1 MNYEDVGSGG
11 KTSEVFVW
19 RRWNRRITL
28 SVTSRIKPKQ
38 MKRVLAIVF
47 LVIIVFGAWW
57 LFFKTD
63 KEKGDVE
70 SKVEA
75 LTVNKHSDE
84 FNQSVANTIN
94 SYLDMKNAFVDGDTG
109 NIKANA
115 VIFITS
121 VDSLNLGELQK
132 DNGPIL
138 AAAQQ
143 QVSDIKANAG
153 PILQETDITQMRQDF
168 RMVSE
173 NLYPFLKTIGY
184 EGEKLYWQN
193 CPMAFGEDNGA
204 NWLSNTS
211 EIINPYLG
219 KNHPEYKSAMLHCG
233 ENKDSIFV
241 K

>member
-1 MNYEDVGSGG
+1 
-11 KTSEVFVW
+11 
-19 RRWNRRITL
+19 
-28 SVTSRIKPKQ
+28 
-38 MKRVLAIVF
+38 MKRFLAILF
-47 LVIIVFGAWW
+47 LVIIVVGAWW

-63 KEKGDVE
+63 KPNSPLNDKQ
-70 SKVEA
+70 EA
-75 LTVNKHSDE
+75 LTVKKHSE
-84 FNQSVANTIN
+84 AFNSGISDAVNA
-94 SYLDMKNAFVDGDTG
+94 YLQMKSAFVDGDTL
-109 NIKANA
+109 NVKTNA
-115 VIFITS
+115 TQFLS
-121 VDSLNLGELQK
+121 AMDSIHLDELQK
-132 DNGPIL
+132 DDAQIL

-143 QVSDIKANAG
+143 LLSDIKANAK
-153 PILQETDITQMRQDF
+153 PILQETDLTQMRQDF

-193 CPMAFGEDNGA
+193 CPMAFGENEA

-233 ENKDSIFV
+233 ETKDSLFI